1 MGERV
6 SLPFSTGLVWLA
18 SPHHRPPRRYW
29 IPVAG
34 QRSDNDVA
42 ATARMQEACAA
53 KVEAGMQQERER
65 KEREGR

>member
-1 MGERV
+1 M
-6 SLPFSTGLVWLA
+6 SLPYSTGLVWLT
-18 SPHHRPPRRYW
+18 SPRPRPPRRYW

-34 QRSDNDVA
+34 QRSDNDAA

-53 KVEAGMQQERER
+53 KVEAGMHQERER